1 MIARARSLLAGCSPF
16 PRPVVC
22 LGSALALLLMCSGA
36 QADPRLPSNFVY
48 LRDIDPTIR
57 QDMRYATEDNFVGRP
72 LPGYGANECIL
83 RRPVALALKRVQA
96 DLVPHNLTLKVY
108 DCYRPTRAVT
118 AMVRWARSV
127 GSWPDTSRFH
137 PDLNKGRLFLL
148 GYIARNSAHSRGIAV
163 DLTLVPRD
171 APPQAAF
178 DPDADYGACTGPIE
192 RRAPDDSLDMGTG
205 YDCFDVKSHTRHP
218 SLTPE
223 QKANRTKLVDAMT
236 KRGFANYRR
245 EWWHFSFRSADDRNA
260 FNFPIE
266 PR

>member
-1 MIARARSLLAGCSPF
+1 MI
-16 PRPVVC
+16 
-22 LGSALALLLMCSGA
+22 GSALALMMASTFA
-36 QADPRLPSNFVY
+36 QADTRLPGNLVY

-57 QDMRYATEDNFVGRP
+57 QDMRYATADNFVGRP

-96 DLVPHNLTLKVY
+96 DLAPQNLTLKVY

-137 PDLNKGRLFLL
+137 PSLNKGRLFLL
-148 GYIARNSAHSRGIAV
+148 GYISRNSAHSRGIAV
-163 DLTLVPRD
+163 DATIVARD
-171 APPQAAF
+171 APPAAPF
-178 DPDADYGACTGPIE
+178 DPDADYGPCTGPIAE
-192 RRAPDDSLDMGTG
+192 RAPDNSLDMGTG
-205 YDCFDVKSHTRHP
+205 YDCFDVTSHTAHA
-218 SLTPE
+218 SITPE
-223 QKANRTKLVDAMT
+223 QKANRTRLVEAME

-245 EWWHFSFRSADDRNA
+245 EWWHFSFRSADDRNS